1 MSLFEYLA
9 IAFSLVISTSVMR
22 IADGLSE
29 SARGTERCW
38 VYRGQLG
45 VALAANVAAF
55 WNFWSFHE
63 ADWTFPR
70 FVLAVSG
77 PVALYFGTATLVPS
91 DRDAVSSWKEHSRA
105 VRGRFYRSLCAYAV
119 LMAATT
125 TVLLDMGLAHPAR
138 AAQLAV
144 FVLGLAGTS
153 TENERAHQALV
164 VVTIAFGI
172 VALSTLAARPGALT

>member
-9 IAFSLVISTSVMR
+9 IAFTLVISTSVMR
-22 IADGLSE
+22 IADGLSDSFRGEE
-29 SARGTERCW
+29 SYW
-38 VYRGQLG
+38 VYPGQLA

-91 DRDAVSSWKEHSRA
+91 DRDDVTSWKVHSQA
-105 VRGRFYRSLCAYAV
+105 VRGRFYRSICAYSV
-119 LMAATT
+119 LMATT
-125 TVLLDMGLAHPAR
+125 TTTLLGMGLDHPAR
-138 AAQLAV
+138 GAQLAM
-144 FVLGLAGTS
+144 FVLGLVGAS
-153 TENERAHQALV
+153 TENERAHQAIV
-164 VVTIAFGI
+164 VVTLVFG
-172 VALSTLAARPGALT
+172 VFVLSTLAARPGALT

>member
-1 MSLFEYLA
+1 VSLFEYLA

-22 IADGLSE
+22 IADGLSD

-91 DRDAVSSWKEHSRA
+91 DRDDVSSWKEHSRA

-119 LMAATT
+119 LIAATT
-125 TVLLDMGLAHPAR
+125 TVLVDMPLDHPAR
-138 AAQLAV
+138 GSELIT
-144 FVLGLAGTS
+144 FLLGLVGATS
-153 TENERAHQALV
+153 KNERTHQALV
-164 VVTIAFGI
+164 VIALLFAI